1 MNVATSSGNV
11 GVRQLRDHLSKYLA
25 EVKDGGEVVVTEHGR
40 PIARLIPADAP
51 RDRLAELIA
60 AGRAQAPKRTRR
72 KLFEPIKAAGTV
84 SDLIR
89 EQRLR

>member
-11 GVRQLRDHLSKYLA
+11 GVRELRDHLSKYLA

-60 AGRAQAPKRTRR
+60 AGRAQAPRGPRR
-72 KLFEPIKAAGTV
+72 ALPQPMKAKGTV
-84 SDLIR
+84 SDLVA